1 MTLRINGVDP
11 DAGGTSLPTA
21 SGAGEVPVSTGA
33 GTTYAAT
40 SAGEVVATGL
50 SAALSEEVVGT
61 AVIADGAGGVSF
73 TSADVSAVLAA
84 VNAAAARAALGGY
97 ETLGGTLASAQGW
110 TLSAAA
116 DGCVWSYETGG
127 VGRLTMGSSGS
138 LHDLAGPSIERA
150 FTFDPGSR
158 YRVRVTPLARVSTS
172 GVTLAGVYLRSAAAI
187 CGLWWRTS
195 DRTLYTGSWG
205 ASSLTGV
212 GADGFDLDGT
222 DSMEVR
228 VTPDGVLTYVA
239 VGSTGRAR
247 VLTTMSSLPFL
258 PTHFGLIGACDGAT
272 VGTVDFSGLRLER
285 FE

>member
-1 MTLRINGVDP
+1 VTDYDKNGAAV
-11 DAGGTSLPTA
+11 GGASLPTA

-40 SAGEVVATGL
+40 SAGDVVATGL
-50 SAALSEEVVGT
+50 SAALAAEAAGT
-61 AVIADGAGGVSF
+61 AVVADGAGSASF
-73 TSADVSAVLAA
+73 TSADVSAFLASA
-84 VNAAAARAALGGY
+84 NAAASRAALGGY

-116 DGCVWSYETGG
+116 DGCVWSYETGD
-127 VGRLTMGSSGS
+127 VGRLTMASSGN

-187 CGLWWRTS
+187 FGLWWRTS
-195 DRTLYTGSWG
+195 DRVLYTGSWS

-222 DSMEVR
+222 DSMELR
-228 VTPDGVLTYVA
+228 VTPDGVLTYVV

-247 VLTTMSSLPFL
+247 VLTTLAALPFL
-258 PTHFGLIGACDGAT
+258 PTHFGLMGACDGAT

-285 FE
+285 FG